1 MRVIIAVTGASGV
14 VLGKRLLDVLRD
26 TKHEIHLIIS
36 ESAKKVIK
44 HELGKIDEIERP
56 ADFLYKEDDLEARI
70 SSSSYRVDAMVII
83 PCSMK
88 TLSAIANGF
97 SDNLIT
103 RSAENIL
110 KLGKNLV
117 VVPRDTPLTLAA
129 IDNMKKL
136 KLAGAVILPP
146 NMAYYYKPRTVDDVT
161 NFFVGKI
168 LDVLDIEHK
177 LYKKWKGR

>member
-1 MRVIIAVTGASGV
+1 MRIIIAITGASGIT
-14 VLGKRLLDVLRD
+14 LADKLLKFLKI

-44 HELGKIDEIERP
+44 HELDNIEETEKL
-56 ADFLYKEDDLEARI
+56 ADFLYTEDDLESRI

-110 KLGKNLV
+110 KLGKKLV

-146 NMAYYYKPRTVDDVT
+146 NMAYYYKPKTIDDVT
-161 NFFVGKI
+161 NFFVGKV
-168 LDVLDIEHK
+168 LDVLGIEHK
-177 LYKKWKGR
+177 LYKKWMGK

>member
-1 MRVIIAVTGASGV
+1 MRLIVAITGASGV
-14 VLGKRLLDVLRD
+14 ILGKRLLEFLRGR
-26 TKHEIHLIIS
+26 EEVHLIIS

-44 HELGKIDEIERP
+44 HELGNPKQIEKL

-70 SSSSYRVDAMVII
+70 ASSSCRIDAMIII

-88 TLSAIANGF
+88 TLSSIANGF

-110 KLGKNLV
+110 KLGKRLL

-129 IDNMKKL
+129 IGNMRKL
-136 KLAGAVILPP
+136 KLAGAIILPP
-146 NMAYYYKPRTVDDVT
+146 NMAYYYKPETVDDVT
-161 NFFVGKI
+161 NFFVGK
-168 LDVLDIEHK
+168 VLDILEIEHN
-177 LYKKWKGR
+177 LYRKWKGR